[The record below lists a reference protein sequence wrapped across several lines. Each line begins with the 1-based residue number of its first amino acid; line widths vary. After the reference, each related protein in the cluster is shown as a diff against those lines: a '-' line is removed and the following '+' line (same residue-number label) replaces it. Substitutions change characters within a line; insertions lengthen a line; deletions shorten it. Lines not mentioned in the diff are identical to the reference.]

1 MKLRISTLLMMA
13 GSSLLPGCAF
23 FDSPQANATSESP
36 MKIVPFAKVKDSQ
49 GSAEAW
55 YTLGRHMQRSGR
67 LEEAA
72 QAYRRALDVD
82 AEYTEARNGLAA
94 VSAGQG
100 DIDQAIAILEA
111 LNDTRPGQAHVLAN
125 LGYARSLKGQNI
137 EARMLLEQAAALE
150 PESSSIR
157 AKLQAVMVAMG
168 EAEATSGTQPEIEVP
183 VTVALADGRA
193 EEIIVPL
200 SPGIYELRQQ
210 GVIAVP
216 APVLERVHNIA
227 AADATGASPGASTSA
242 SSTNTTPTTTAATT
256 AHKANK
262 VDKVDK
268 AATDL
273 LASGQSGSG
282 SMVGSGPQVMVPAGS
297 GGSHEGLMQRIGER
311 VEIVNGNGVT
321 GLARSLR
328 ALISGD
334 WKVIR
339 VLNHDSY
346 TVRATRIEYA
356 KSHYAAARQLAS
368 DLGIDAQ
375 LRPKPAADDVH
386 LRIVLGHDY
395 RSLDPLRSRLSMA
408 VALADE

>member
-1 MKLRISTLLMMA
+1 MKLRISALLMMA

-216 APVLERVHNIA
+216 APVLEKVHNIA
-227 AADATGASPGASTSA
+227 AADATGAS
-242 SSTNTTPTTTAATT
+242 TTAT
-256 AHKANK
+256 AHKA
-262 VDKVDK
+262 DK
-268 AATDL
+268 AANDL

>member
-1 MKLRISTLLMMA
+1 MKLRISTLLVMA

-23 FDSPQANATSESP
+23 FDPPQVEPAAEAP
-36 MKIVPFAKVKDSQ
+36 MKILPFARVKDSQ

-55 YTLGRHMQRSGR
+55 YTLGRHLQRSGR
-67 LEEAA
+67 LDEAA

-82 AEYTEARNGLAA
+82 AEYSEARNGLAA
-94 VSAGQG
+94 ISAGKG
-100 DIDQAIAILEA
+100 DIDQAIEILEA
-111 LNDTRPGQAHVLAN
+111 LNATRPGQAHVLAN
-125 LGYARSLKGQNI
+125 LGYACSLKGQTT
-137 EARMLLEQAAALE
+137 EARLLLEQAAALE
-150 PESSSIR
+150 PDNPSIR
-157 AKLQAVMVAMG
+157 AKLDAARVAMG
-168 EAEATSGTQPEIEVP
+168 DAEAISNRQPEIEVP
-183 VTVALADGRA
+183 VTVALDDGRA

-216 APVLERVHNIA
+216 APVLEQVRVA
-227 AADATGASPGASTSA
+227 
-242 SSTNTTPTTTAATT
+242 TAATATVT
-256 AHKANK
+256 AVATATPSTTT
-262 VDKVDK
+262 VTATEL
-268 AATDL
+268 AAAGPSVT
-273 LASGQSGSG
+273 GSVAT
-282 SMVGSGPQVMVPAGS
+282 SAPQAIVPAGS
-297 GGSHEGLMQRIGER
+297 GRDGLKQRIGER

-339 VLNHDSY
+339 VLNNDSY

-368 DLGIDAQ
+368 DLGIEAQ

-386 LRIVLGHDY
+386 LRVVLGHDY
-395 RSLDPLRSRLSMA
+395 RSLDILRTRLSMM

>member
-1 MKLRISTLLMMA
+1 MKLRISTLLVMA

-23 FDSPQANATSESP
+23 FDPPQPEPAAEAP
-36 MKIVPFAKVKDSQ
+36 LKIVPFARVKDSQ

-55 YTLGRHMQRSGR
+55 YTLGRHLQRSGR
-67 LEEAA
+67 MDEAA
-72 QAYRRALDVD
+72 QAYRRALEVD
-82 AEYTEARNGLAA
+82 ADYAEARNGLAA
-94 VSAGQG
+94 ISAGKG

-125 LGYARSLKGQNI
+125 LGYARSLKGQTT
-137 EARMLLEQAAALE
+137 EARVLLEQAVALE
-150 PESSSIR
+150 PDNPSIR
-157 AKLQAVMVAMG
+157 AKLDAVRVAMG
-168 EAEATSGTQPEIEVP
+168 EAEATGGTQPEVEVP

-216 APVLERVHNIA
+216 APVLERVHSVATAKAMPDMTAGA
-227 AADATGASPGASTSA
+227 AAPATTANSA
-242 SSTNTTPTTTAATT
+242 VNTAARTTTTAT
-256 AHKANK
+256 
-262 VDKVDK
+262 
-268 AATDL
+268 TDL
-273 LASGQSGSG
+273 LASGPSGPGNVASSAPQVIVPASSGSD
-282 SMVGSGPQVMVPAGS
+282 VLV
-297 GGSHEGLMQRIGER
+297 QRTGER

-339 VLNHDSY
+339 VLNYESY

-368 DLGIDAQ
+368 DLGVDAQ
-375 LRPKPAADDVH
+375 LRPKPADDVH
-386 LRIVLGHDY
+386 LRVVLGHDY
-395 RSLDPLRSRLSMA
+395 RSLDPLRTRLSMA
-408 VALADE
+408 VAFADE